1 MSLVMILEGI
11 AAVSALG
18 YLGFTAREASALRS
32 LLKTGSVLLLA
43 LAAWS
48 AAAPIWLVL
57 GLALCG
63 LGDFCL
69 SRDGETAFMGGV
81 AAFAAG
87 HLAYVVLFF
96 GDASSVPAQIW
107 AWPQVLLT
115 TAILA
120 LGGIMIRVLAPRAG
134 ALKLPVTGYIPIILA
149 MGIAALSLTDAGL
162 IWVLPAA
169 LAFMASDVVLAFETF
184 VLAEDHP
191 WRRYTPYVI
200 WPLYSGA
207 QAGFYLSFS

>member
-1 MSLVMILEGI
+1 MSLILILEGV

-18 YLGFTAREASALRS
+18 YLGFTAREPSALRS
-32 LLKTGSVLLLA
+32 LLKTASVALLA

-48 AAAPIWLVL
+48 AGAPVGLVL

-69 SRDGETAFMGGV
+69 SRDGEQAFMAGV

-87 HLAYVVLFF
+87 HLAYVVLFL
-96 GDASSVPAQIW
+96 GHEGSVLERIW
-107 AWPQVLLT
+107 GWPEILLLGL
-115 TAILA
+115 ILL
-120 LGGIMIRVLAPRAG
+120 LGAVMIRVLGPRAG
-134 ALKLPVTGYIPIILA
+134 ALKIPVMGYIPIILA
-149 MGIAALSLTDAGL
+149 MGIAALSLTGASV

-184 VLAEDHP
+184 VLADDHP
-191 WRRYTPYVI
+191 LRRYTPYLV
-200 WPLYSGA
+200 WPLYWGA